1 MSTRAVVRA
10 KNDKTEI
17 LCSGRRVT
25 DSLAL
30 GLIKK
35 AQIESTT
42 IYVAFIAFYCKAEKT
57 CMHLLGSENFSMS
70 APVST
75 FLLLLFWGFSFIK
88 QNSSRIHESNMTV
101 ATISNKTSFNV
112 ANNLNCLT

>member
-1 MSTRAVVRA
+1 MVTRAVVRA

-35 AQIESTT
+35 AQIESTA
-42 IYVAFIAFYCKAEKT
+42 IYVAFIAIYCKAEK
-57 CMHLLGSENFSMS
+57 
-70 APVST
+70 
-75 FLLLLFWGFSFIK
+75 
-88 QNSSRIHESNMTV
+88 
-101 ATISNKTSFNV
+101 
-112 ANNLNCLT
+112 NLHAFT